1 MNSTWFF
8 VILTTLSFGFFNIFI
23 RAAGPK
29 IGGVLGPL
37 VVEGFAGAV
46 LLIFFFWRKFYGSVE
61 TATFLGVAFSMAA
74 GFCAAAGS
82 IGFFIV
88 FSRGGELCMAGSFVL
103 IGSTLL
109 TILGGFI
116 LFKEPINAYRLVGI
130 ILGLI
135 SLYLLRMNS

>member
-1 MNSTWFF
+1 MNSTWLF
-8 VILTTLSFGFFNIFI
+8 VLLTTVSFGFFNIFI

-29 IGGVLGPL
+29 IGGILGPL
-37 VVEGFAGAV
+37 VVEGFAAAV
-46 LLIFFFWRKFYGSVE
+46 LLAFFLWRRLNGSPE
-61 TATFLGVAFSMAA
+61 AATSLGVAYSMAA

-88 FSRGGELCMAGSFVL
+88 FSRGGMLSVAGSFVL

-116 LFKEPINAYRLVGI
+116 LFKEPINTYRVVGI

-135 SLYLLRMNS
+135 SLYLLRVDG

>member
-1 MNSTWFF
+1 VSSTWFF
-8 VILTTLSFGFFNIFI
+8 VLLTTLSFGFFNIFI

-37 VVEGFAGAV
+37 VVEGFAAAV
-46 LLIFFFWRKFYGSVE
+46 LLIFFIWRKLNGSVE
-61 TATFLGVAFSMAA
+61 SATSLGVAFSMAA

-88 FSRGGELCMAGSFVL
+88 FSRGGPLSVAGSFVL
-103 IGSTLL
+103 IGSTML

-116 LFKEPINAYRLVGI
+116 LFKEPINVHRVAGI

-135 SLYLLRMNS
+135 SLYLLRVD

>member
-1 MNSTWFF
+1 MNSTWVF
-8 VILTTLSFGFFNIFI
+8 VLLTTLFFGFFNIFI
-23 RAAGPK
+23 RAAGPR

-37 VVEGFAGAV
+37 VVEGFAAAV
-46 LLIFFFWRKFYGSVE
+46 LLLFFLWRKFNGSVE
-61 TATFLGVAFSMAA
+61 SATGLGVAFSMAA

-88 FSRGGELCMAGSFVL
+88 FSRGGQLSVAGSFVL

-116 LFKEPINAYRLVGI
+116 LFKEPINSYRVVGLV
-130 ILGLI
+130 LGLI
-135 SLYLLRMNS
+135 SLYLLRMD

>member
-1 MNSTWFF
+1 MSSTWFF
-8 VILTTLSFGFFNIFI
+8 VLLTTLSFGFFNIFI

-37 VVEGFAGAV
+37 VVEGFAMAV
-46 LLIFFFWRKFYGSVE
+46 LLLFFIWRKFNGSVE
-61 TATFLGVAFSMAA
+61 SATAMGLTFSMAA

-88 FSRGGELCMAGSFVL
+88 FSRGGQLSVAGSFVL
-103 IGSTLL
+103 IGSTML

-116 LFKEPINAYRLVGI
+116 LFKEPINAHRIVGI

-135 SLYLLRMNS
+135 SLYLLRVE

>member
-1 MNSTWFF
+1 MNTTWFF
-8 VILTTLSFGFFNIFI
+8 VLLTTISFGFFNIFI

-29 IGGVLGPL
+29 IGGILGPL
-37 VVEGFAGAV
+37 VVEGFAAAV
-46 LLIFFFWRKFYGSVE
+46 LLVFFIWLKLKGSVE
-61 TATFLGVAFSMAA
+61 SVTSLGVVYSMAA

-88 FSRGGELCMAGSFVL
+88 FSRGGRLSSAGSFVL

-116 LFKEPINAYRLVGI
+116 LFKEPINAYRVVGI
-130 ILGLI
+130 VLGLI
-135 SLYLLRMNS
+135 SLYLLRVE